1 MRVDKSIAPPVVWG
15 RFLPLD
21 TLRSVLSNWAGL
33 LAIIALWEVAGQAA
47 DLTWLPPFSSVIARL
62 FELIITGDIAP
73 HLAASLGS
81 LVLGFSIALV
91 LGLVIGFAMGVS
103 KWVNTALDIYVN
115 AMLFTPGLIF
125 APILF
130 AIFGLSYWTR
140 VGVVVIYAGFIIVI
154 NTAAAVR
161 NVDRPLLEMAASY
174 GASRWTTLRR
184 IVLPD
189 AFPLVLAGL
198 RMGVGRAVKGMVNGE
213 IFIALVGIGGLV
225 SGFGKRFDFVSV
237 WALSVFIM
245 ILAVVINRGVS
256 YLERRMTSWVE

>member
-1 MRVDKSIAPPVVWG
+1 MSTASPIRPPAYFSRLQPVWE
-15 RFLPLD
+15 F
-21 TLRSVLSNWAGL
+21 LSNWVGL
-33 LAIIALWEVAGQAA
+33 VAIIGFWEVAGQISN
-47 DLTWLPPFSSVIARL
+47 LQWLPPFSSVIARL
-62 FELIITGDIAP
+62 LELIVTGEITP
-73 HLAASLGS
+73 HLVQSLGS
-81 LVLGFSIALV
+81 LIIGFSIALV
-91 LGLVIGFAMGVS
+91 LGLLLGFAMGVS
-103 KWVNTALDIYVN
+103 KWVNTALDVYVN

-140 VGVVVIYAGFIIVI
+140 VGVVVIYAAFIIVI

-174 GASRWTTLRR
+174 GASRMTTLRR

-213 IFIALVGIGGLV
+213 IFIALVGIGGMV

-245 ILAVVINRGVS
+245 ILAVVINRGVT
-256 YLERRMTSWVE
+256 YLERRMTGWVE